1 MISFLKFVI
10 IAIAVAAFWTA
21 VTCGAMI
28 LVVAVV
34 NGTMKEVLTIE
45 TLKFW
50 QTISVV
56 CFPIALV
63 LKFVNF
69 VLWLRRSTAATARW
83 ETALDNA
90 YRYPRAAAA
99 RELRRAMQGLD
110 VEMSEQA
117 TWLATDTNVVNALK
131 EGKWRDTRAAL
142 DYIDRV
148 SM

>member
-1 MISFLKFVI
+1 
-10 IAIAVAAFWTA
+10 
-21 VTCGAMI
+21 
-28 LVVAVV
+28 VVAVV
-34 NGTMKEVLTIE
+34 NGTMKEVPTLE
-45 TLKFW
+45 TLEFW

-69 VLWLRRSTAATARW
+69 LLWLRRSTAATERW
-83 ETALDNA
+83 QKALNNA

-99 RELRRAMQGLD
+99 RELSRAMQALD

-117 TWLATDTNVVNALK
+117 TWLATDTNVVNALL

-142 DYIDRV
+142 DYIDRASV
-148 SM
+148 

>member
-1 MISFLKFVI
+1 MVNFLKFLFV
-10 IAIAVAAFWTA
+10 AIAVAAVWTA
-21 VTCGAMI
+21 ATCGAMI
-28 LVVAVV
+28 VVVAVV
-34 NGTMKEVLTIE
+34 NGTMKEVPTLE
-45 TLKFW
+45 TLEFW

-69 VLWLRRSTAATARW
+69 LLWLRRSTAATERW
-83 ETALDNA
+83 QKALNNA

-99 RELRRAMQGLD
+99 RELSRAMQALD

-117 TWLATDTNVVNALK
+117 TWLATDTNVVNALL

-142 DYIDRV
+142 DYIDRASV
-148 SM
+148 